1 MKLKQG
7 GSKMKK
13 SYTIYATDDRGLIR
27 RATGY
32 TWGTIEGAQNFL
44 ENIPGVQTNYFVAE
58 VEPEIDAEKLRRQ
71 VRDALNKTKSA
82 TKIQACAKI
91 LEI

>member
-1 MKLKQG
+1 MKQ
-7 GSKMKK
+7 
-13 SYTIYATDDRGLIR
+13 YTVFTTDDRGLIR

-44 ENIPGVQTNYFVAE
+44 ENINGVQTNYFVAE

-71 VRDALNKTKSA
+71 VRDALNKTRS
-82 TKIQACAKI
+82 TSKIQACAKI

>member
-1 MKLKQG
+1 
-7 GSKMKK
+7 MKK

-32 TWGTIEGAQNFL
+32 SWDTAEGAQVYL
-44 ENIPGVQTNYFVAE
+44 ENINGIQTNLFVAE
-58 VEPEIDAEKLRRQ
+58 IEVDAEKLRRQ

>member
-1 MKLKQG
+1 
-7 GSKMKK
+7 MKK
-13 SYTIYATDDRGLIR
+13 AYTIFATDDRGLIR

-32 TWGTIEGAQNFL
+32 TWDTIEGAQNFL

-58 VEPEIDAEKLRRQ
+58 TEKQIDAEKLRRQ
-71 VRDALNKTKSA
+71 VRDALNKTRS
-82 TKIQACAKI
+82 TSKIQACAKI